1 MTLSRVLFLVDCETS
16 APEKKFTEKPFGT
29 IVNYFASRPLTP
41 LGTPRATC
49 RPYIRDGDR
58 SRVGPNRHRAV
69 GRPSRR
75 SHPRAPHFM
84 VATYAITNA
93 RRYALKQEIKPSDD
107 VEDEETSLTL

>member
-49 RPYIRDGDR
+49 ASTEGD
-58 SRVGPNRHRAV
+58 SRTPRHVRV
-69 GRPSRR
+69 P
-75 SHPRAPHFM
+75 
-84 VATYAITNA
+84 
-93 RRYALKQEIKPSDD
+93 L
-107 VEDEETSLTL
+107 